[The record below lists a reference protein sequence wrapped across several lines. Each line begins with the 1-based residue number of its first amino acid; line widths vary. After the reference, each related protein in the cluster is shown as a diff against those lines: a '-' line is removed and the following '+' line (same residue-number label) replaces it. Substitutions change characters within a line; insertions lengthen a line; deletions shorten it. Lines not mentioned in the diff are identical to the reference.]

1 MTVRTSAYWGGGDAT
16 GASEG
21 CSRGRSSEA
30 AATAT
35 LVGR

>member
-1 MTVRTSAYWGGGDAT
+1 MTVRTSAHWGGDAT

-21 CSRGRSSEA
+21 CSRGRSSEP

-35 LVGR
+35 LVCR